1 MSIYHNHH
9 IIPKH
14 MGGSDDPSNIVRLTV
29 SEHAEAHRKLYEEYG
44 RIQDKLAWQGLAGMI
59 PKQQLISE
67 LMSSLNTGK
76 NNSMYGRSAI
86 SEQNLKWY
94 TNGTKTIYC
103 PEGDQPEGYRRG
115 RTTVNFR
122 GPHSKETR
130 EKISKAHTGKSYSKT
145 VPVLSPD
152 GTKFQS
158 IKEAAK
164 HCNITVSAFRHRN
177 VLNGDW
183 TILN

>member
-1 MSIYHNHH
+1 
-9 IIPKH
+9 

-59 PKQQLISE
+59 PKQQLIYE
-67 LMSSLNTGK
+67 LQSSLNTGK
-76 NNSMYGRSAI
+76 NNNMYGRSAI

-94 TNGTKTIYC
+94 TNGTKTIYR

-115 RTTVNFR
+115 RTIVKLR

-130 EKISKAHTGKSYSKT
+130 EKIGKANKGKLHGGST
-145 VPVLSPD
+145 PVLSPD
-152 GTKFQS
+152 GTKFRS
-158 IKEAAK
+158 ISGAAK
-164 HCNITVSAFRHRN
+164 HCNLTTSAFKYRN